1 MYKKLAV
8 LSGAIILGAL
18 AIAEA
23 SADELNFLSTQ
34 MRPLEEAQKARTQI
48 LKGAPVPVA
57 YLPEEPPQLPI
68 HLQADEQGAHTI
80 SLVGALHGEL
90 APLAPLLQPVD
101 GEDKLIAQ
109 SGVPEHIAKL
119 ARLGTDHLMY
129 VPWMQATYI
138 MAANKKA
145 LQYLPAG
152 ASLNTLTYAQLTEW
166 AANAEKATGQRV
178 LGFPAGPTGLMAR
191 FLEGYLLPS
200 FTGGVVVGYRS
211 ADAVSMWDAYKAL
224 WKHVSPNSTNY
235 NFMQEPLLAGDVLI
249 GWDHVA
255 RLQNAFRS
263 KPDDFVAFPA
273 PAGPKGRAFMPVL
286 VGVAVPKTAP
296 NTSGALQ
303 IIEYLLK
310 PETQIT
316 TLRASSFF
324 PVVQVALPDDLDPG
338 LKLEGAAVAAQQ
350 NAKDALPTLL
360 PVGLGSHGG
369 EFDKI
374 FVDTFQ
380 RVVLRDQ
387 PVKQVVDREAEDMQ
401 RVLDTAKAPCWPPD
415 PVSEGTCKIK

>member
-1 MYKKLAV
+1 MFLGMAA
-8 LSGAIILGAL
+8 SGVR
-18 AIAEA
+18 
-23 SADELNFLSTQ
+23 ADDLTFLSTQ
-34 MRPLEEAQKARTQI
+34 MRPLEEATKARTLI
-48 LKGAPVPVA
+48 LKGAPMPVT
-57 YLPEEPPQLPI
+57 YVPEEPPQLPI

-80 SLVGALHGEL
+80 GLVGALHGEL
-90 APLAPLLQPVD
+90 APLAAMLQPIDQESALVSQRGIPD
-101 GEDKLIAQ
+101 D
-109 SGVPEHIAKL
+109 IAKL
-119 ARLGTDHLMY
+119 ARLGTEHLMY

-145 LQYLPAG
+145 LQYLPKG
-152 ASLNTLTYAQLTEW
+152 ANLNTLTYAQLGEW
-166 AANAEKATGQRV
+166 AENAEKATGQRV

-200 FTGGVVVGYRS
+200 FTGGVVTQYRS
-211 ADAVSMWDAYKAL
+211 EAAVAMWEAYKAL
-224 WKHVSPNSTNY
+224 WKHVNPNSTNY

-249 GWDHVA
+249 AWDHVA
-255 RLQNAFRS
+255 RLQNAFRN

-286 VGVAVPKTAP
+286 VGVAVPTTAP
-296 NTSGALQ
+296 DKAASLKL
-303 IIEYLLK
+303 IDYLLT
-310 PETQIT
+310 PETQIA

-324 PVVQVALPDDLDPG
+324 PVVKVALPDDLDAG
-338 LKLEGAAVAAQQ
+338 LKLEAGAVQQ
-350 NAKDALPTLL
+350 QQSAHDALPTLL

-387 PVKQVVDREAEDMQ
+387 VVKQVLDHEAEDMQ
-401 RVLDTAKAPCWPPD
+401 RVLDAAKAPCWTPD
-415 PVSEGTCKIK
+415 PASQGTCQVK